1 MGHDEPHRCSPQPAT
16 RDCAEALSVEL
27 ALSGYTL
34 RECKAW
40 WISRRSARH
49 YELRDSLG
57 NLVTSITLGKSA
69 DKDCWKDLMRSSLSV
84 PNYWC
89 VEKSNR
95 GACPPVWWDAG
106 RARGPGRC
114 SIRHPDAQGAPG
126 CALNL

>member
-1 MGHDEPHRCSPQPAT
+1 MTNAATPPQGPAQPTAVLEHWIVGHDEPHRCSPQPAT

-34 RECKAW
+34 LECKAW

-57 NLVTSITLGKSA
+57 KLVTSITLGKSA

-84 PNYWC
+84 PIIL
-89 VEKSNR
+89 VRREE
-95 GACPPVWWDAG
+95 
-106 RARGPGRC
+106 
-114 SIRHPDAQGAPG
+114 
-126 CALNL
+126 

>member
-27 ALSGYTL
+27 ALSCYTL
-34 RECKAW
+34 LECKAW

-57 NLVTSITLGKSA
+57 KLVTSITLGKSA

-84 PNYWC
+84 PNYIGASRR
-89 VEKSNR
+89 VIA
-95 GACPPVWWDAG
+95 GACPPVWWDGWA
-106 RARGPGRC
+106 RARAWTVLDP
-114 SIRHPDAQGAPG
+114 PP
-126 CALNL
+126 